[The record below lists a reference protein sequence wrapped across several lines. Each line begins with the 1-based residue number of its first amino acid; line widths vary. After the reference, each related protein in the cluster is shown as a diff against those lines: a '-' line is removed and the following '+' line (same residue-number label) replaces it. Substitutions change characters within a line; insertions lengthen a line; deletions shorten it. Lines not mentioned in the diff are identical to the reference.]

1 MAVTLHHDHDP
12 DETPGGGTS
21 RRLII
26 AAVANLLMAGAA
38 VAGAHFSGSLA
49 LWSDA
54 GHLLL
59 DVSGVALVLLA
70 IRLGLQGPDDRH
82 TYGHRRFE
90 VFAATVN
97 ALLLIGVAASIVW
110 AAAHRFAQPPEI
122 HTGIM
127 LMVAAITCA
136 GNLGIG
142 LWLMR
147 AKGGLGLKSVITD
160 LFSDALASVGVLVA
174 ALLIR
179 ITGITAFDAGIS
191 LGIGLLIIAGAA
203 RVLRDASHVFMDGT
217 PPGFDLAE
225 IRRTLETA
233 PGVAGVHDLHVWSLG
248 PGLPA
253 LSAHV
258 TAEQCDDT
266 RALLIALRD
275 LLATRFDIHHQTL
288 QSEPRAGCG
297 ELPH

>member
-1 MAVTLHHDHDP
+1 MSAHHH
-12 DETPGGGTS
+12 EVGGDGTN

-26 AAVANLLMAGAA
+26 AAIANLLMAGVA
-38 VAGAHFSGSLA
+38 VMGAKFSGSLA

-70 IRLGLQGPDDRH
+70 IRWGRQAPDDKH

-90 VFAATVN
+90 VFAATAN
-97 ALLLIGVAASIVW
+97 ALMLVSVAASIVW
-110 AAAHRFAQPPEI
+110 AAAHRFNHPPEI

-127 LMVAAITCA
+127 LLVAAITCA
-136 GNLGIG
+136 GNLGIA

-147 AKGGLGLKSVITD
+147 SKGGLGVKSVVTD
-160 LFSDALASVGVLVA
+160 LFSDALASLGVLTA

-179 ITGITAFDAGIS
+179 YTGVKAFDAGVS

-203 RVLRDASHVFMDGT
+203 RVLLDAAHVFMDGT

-248 PGLPA
+248 PGVPA

-258 TAEQCDDT
+258 TSVQCDDT
-266 RALLIALRD
+266 TALLAALRALLTA
-275 LLATRFDIHHQTL
+275 RFAIHHQTL
-288 QSEPRAGCG
+288 QIEPQSGCG
-297 ELPH
+297 DIPH

>member
-1 MAVTLHHDHDP
+1 MHHDHP
-12 DETPGGGTS
+12 DATEGDDTS

-26 AAVANLLMAGAA
+26 VAVANLLMSGVA

-70 IRLGLQGPDDRH
+70 IRLGRQGPDDKH
-82 TYGHRRFE
+82 TFGHRRFE

-97 ALLLIGVAASIVW
+97 ALLLIGVAAFIVW

-142 LWLMR
+142 LWLLR
-147 AKGGLGLKSVITD
+147 SKGGLGVKSVITD
-160 LFSDALASVGVLVA
+160 LFSDALASLGVLLA

-179 ITGITAFDAGIS
+179 YTGIRAFDAGIS

-233 PGVAGVHDLHVWSLG
+233 PGVAGVHDLHLWSLG

-266 RALLIALRD
+266 RALLAALRD

-288 QSEPRAGCG
+288 QIEPRAGCG
-297 ELPH
+297 EIPH